1 MLPGGWGR
9 CGWSDGGLSDVA
21 GQVTGLAAG
30 ALQAL
35 LLYAT
40 AAAAAPALASP
51 PTAAVSAVCR
61 RVAACLLLLD
71 AAAHG
76 DAGGGHPSRQ
86 LVSVGALLRLP
97 RQLGV
102 LGIVMYLQQAG
113 QGGAGQGRQAGMRV
127 EVQLPGGLLVGAPWA
142 AGHRLGGSTATA
154 RLPAAAPCPPHL
166 HRLEVRR
173 LLAAD
178 VAPAAGGEP
187 GVARATSTPVLAPAG
202 GSRGTTAAP
211 APHMPA
217 LGHRAG
223 TAALSTEGT
232 HKPGQEP
239 TLEQEQKQ

>member
-113 QGGAGQGRQAGMRV
+113 RGRAGQTGGHAGGGSVARRSACRSAVGSRPQAGWV
-127 EVQLPGGLLVGAPWA
+127 NCDSQA
-142 AGHRLGGSTATA
+142 ACRCPMPSP
-154 RLPAAAPCPPHL
+154 PA
-166 HRLEVRR
+166 
-173 LLAAD
+173 
-178 VAPAAGGEP
+178 
-187 GVARATSTPVLAPAG
+187 S
-202 GSRGTTAAP
+202 S
-211 APHMPA
+211 
-217 LGHRAG
+217 
-223 TAALSTEGT
+223 
-232 HKPGQEP
+232 
-239 TLEQEQKQ
+239 